1 MTNCAVRTHFD
12 DDETKFVENVFWNFN
27 IEDNT
32 NEIALS
38 QNPVVQ
44 KRLNIV
50 DIIYGPPRVGVL
62 TITANTVP
70 NFLLIVRRARV

>member
-12 DDETKFVENVFWNFN
+12 NDESKFVENVFWNFN

-32 NEIALS
+32 NEKTLS
-38 QNPVVQ
+38 QNPGVQ
-44 KRLNIV
+44 KRLNIG
-50 DIIYGPPRVGVL
+50 DIIYGPPRVGAL

-70 NFLLIVRRARV
+70 NFLLTVRGTRI